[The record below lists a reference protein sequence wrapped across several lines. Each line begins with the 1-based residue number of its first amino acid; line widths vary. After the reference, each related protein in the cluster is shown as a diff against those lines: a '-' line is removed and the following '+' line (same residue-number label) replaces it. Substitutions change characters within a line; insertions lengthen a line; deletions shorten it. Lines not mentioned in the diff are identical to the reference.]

1 MMKMRHL
8 MAATAALM
16 VLGMPG
22 TAFAQDGDVAQGV
35 NNDNNDN
42 NDGNG
47 SSNVTNNDNNAF
59 LSNNDNNDTNSNN
72 DNNDGNG
79 NNRDNGNGNAVAN
92 DFLDLLSHNS
102 IGNGNNRD
110 NQDNDYTDGGGEVIA
125 DQTLVAIITNN
136 GESAEV
142 VEDTEGYESGDNT
155 IRGSAFSAFAGI
167 LTQSWNT
174 GVNANVQAAT
184 NIAARGDVNFGDGD

>member
-1 MMKMRHL
+1 MKLRHVI
-8 MAATAALM
+8 ATTAALM
-16 VLGMPG
+16 FLGMPA
-22 TAFAQDGDVAQGV
+22 TALAQDGDVAQGV

-47 SSNVTNNDNNAF
+47 SGNVTNNDNNAF

-92 DFLDLLSHNS
+92 DFLDLLSNNS

-110 NQDNDYTDGGGEVIA
+110 NYTDGGGEVMA
-125 DQTLVAIITNN
+125 DQKLVAIITNN
-136 GESAEV
+136 GESAEII
-142 VEDTEGYESGDNT
+142 EGTDGYESGDNT
-155 IRGSAFSAFAGI
+155 IRGNAFSAFAGI
-167 LTQSWNT
+167 LNQAWNT

-184 NIAARGDVNFGDGD
+184 NIAARGDVNFSGDPE